1 MKYVNWRIEL
11 FRIIYLSE
19 ICLEKNVS
27 MGGKSHNVRIVAA
40 VLCVNM
46 VDRNL
51 RVEIV
56 MVHKYVNTIKW

>member
-1 MKYVNWRIEL
+1 M
-11 FRIIYLSE
+11 
-19 ICLEKNVS
+19 S

-56 MVHKYVNTIKW
+56 MVHKYVNTIK